1 MQTRSSSEVRNFEVS
16 RTVSTTQN
24 PRVQIDRLFASVLVS
39 DKLVVDPETNLEVR
53 QPLSQEEIERIE
65 TLVKDSIGF
74 DEERGDSVTVKSAEF
89 VDTLMAAAVPWY
101 EKSWFEEVSRQITTI
116 LSYLLLLLV

>member
-101 EKSWFEEVSRQITTI
+101 EKSWFEEFHVKLQQ
-116 LSYLLLLLV
+116 Y